1 MAYNDTNQAEQ
12 DARLREAVKAVDW
25 PLDYGSIKIQIR
37 GGKAALLVIE
47 RTVKLD

>member
-1 MAYNDTNQAEQ
+1 MGNQQEQ
-12 DARLREAVKAVDW
+12 DDRLRETIKAVDW

-37 GGKAALLVIE
+37 RGKATLITTE